1 MNAEIENKT
10 TEVLSFLLETLKDS
24 KSFALEQTPLFIQE
38 LLDYKFYMSL
48 GQFSLGVLSLFVG
61 IGMLILFLKKQK
73 EWEREG
79 KVGHLVISFVSA
91 LLGIII
97 GFVVPLRSTDWI
109 KIKIAPRVY
118 LMDYIKGNIK

>member
-10 TEVLSFLLETLKDS
+10 TEILSFLLETLKDT

-38 LLDYKFYMSL
+38 LLNYKFYMSL
-48 GQFSLGVLSLFVG
+48 TQFSLGVLSLFVG
-61 IGMLILFLKKQK
+61 IGMLILFLNKMEQ
-73 EWEREG
+73 WERERKLG
-79 KVGHLVISFVSA
+79 RFVVSFVLA
-91 LLGIII
+91 ILGISI
-97 GFVVPLRSTDWI
+97 GIAAPLNNLDWI